1 MDGATR
7 CGGRRSVTPSN
18 WLIFIFFVVERL
30 ATLPTYSPGVWH
42 KRTKIP
48 LDSKGLMSFQVKR
61 RRTLKTYSKQSIAL
75 AMVWKGC
82 RIG

>member
-7 CGGRRSVTPSN
+7 CGGRRRVTPSN
-18 WLIFIFFVVERL
+18 WL

-48 LDSKGLMSFQVKR
+48 LDSKGLMSFQ
-61 RRTLKTYSKQSIAL
+61 QSMAL
-75 AMVWKGC
+75 AMVSKGC
-82 RIG
+82 RLG